1 MFKGDFIKN
10 LPKIYGTYTGG
21 FAVFIILM
29 AIAEQAGV
37 SAKNIGVMFVA
48 FTVLIY
54 ALIGY
59 LSRTIQVDAYYVA
72 GRQVPTVFN
81 GMATAADW
89 MSGASF
95 VALAG
100 GVYFGGYTYMAFL
113 VGWTGGYVL
122 VATLMAPYLRKF
134 GCYTVPDFI
143 GTRYGG
149 NFVRAC
155 AVFVLFIAS
164 FTYVTAQINATE
176 QLLLELLEFLLN

>member
-1 MFKGDFIKN
+1 MIDMKGGFIKN
-10 LPKIYGTYTGG
+10 LPKVYGLYTGG
-21 FAVFIILM
+21 FAVFILIM

-54 ALIGY
+54 DFIGY
-59 LSRTIQVDAYYVA
+59 LSRTVQVDAYYVA

-113 VGWTGGYVL
+113 VG
-122 VATLMAPYLRKF
+122 
-134 GCYTVPDFI
+134 
-143 GTRYGG
+143 
-149 NFVRAC
+149 
-155 AVFVLFIAS
+155 
-164 FTYVTAQINATE
+164 
-176 QLLLELLEFLLN
+176 